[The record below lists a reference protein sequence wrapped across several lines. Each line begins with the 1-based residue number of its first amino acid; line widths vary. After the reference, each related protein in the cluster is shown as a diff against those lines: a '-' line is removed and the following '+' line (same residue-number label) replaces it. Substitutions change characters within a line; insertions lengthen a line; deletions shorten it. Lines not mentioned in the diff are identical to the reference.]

1 MHAALVHVVL
11 VPHSYLDS
19 NFVALLVPD
28 ANLAAVF
35 LHHPY
40 CAAAAAAAALETAA
54 SLGVPTHWESCLSK
68 GSLSSFSASLLSLLV
83 LGVAVFHSVQLGLD
97 LIGSLALALGSHIA
111 IADLLVPL
119 VLEACQS

>member
-40 CAAAAAAAALETAA
+40 CAAAAALETAA